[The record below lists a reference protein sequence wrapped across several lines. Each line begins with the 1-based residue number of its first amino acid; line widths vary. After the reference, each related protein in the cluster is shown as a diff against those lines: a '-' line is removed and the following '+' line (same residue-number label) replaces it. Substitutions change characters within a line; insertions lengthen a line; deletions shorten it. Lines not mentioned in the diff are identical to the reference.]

1 MEEFIDP
8 VIEFKEKNR
17 TVKIS
22 GVSMMEDALEF
33 YKECKN
39 WIDDYLNSNSDP
51 LIIEFELTY
60 FNSSTAKQFI
70 QILSKLEDGNN
81 KGKAVW
87 KYPKDH
93 IIMYDRG
100 KELEALVDVPFEFI
114 EL

>member
-60 FNSSTAKQFI
+60 FNSSTAKSAKCSCVCECDPMVTPSALSCLISSQF
-70 QILSKLEDGNN
+70 K
-81 KGKAVW
+81 
-87 KYPKDH
+87 
-93 IIMYDRG
+93 
-100 KELEALVDVPFEFI
+100 
-114 EL
+114 